1 MYIPTQEER
10 YSKGAA
16 LTLLLCVIIPPAVI
30 LYLKGVH
37 DVLQLVGAF
46 TLPIAFLF
54 QNLGLGAGGAVAL
67 SAAIQALAF
76 FLLARRSRRSPKTK
90 LTIGITWGMMT
101 ALSLKIILVYAEY
114 ALSLGI

>member
-10 YSKGAA
+10 YSKGAV

-30 LYLKGVH
+30 LYLKGIH

-46 TLPIAFLF
+46 TLPFSALF
-54 QNLGLGAGGAVAL
+54 QTFGLQPGGAVAL
-67 SAAIQALAF
+67 STAVQALGF
-76 FLLARRSRRSPKTK
+76 FLLARRSRFSPKTK
-90 LTIGITWGMMT
+90 LTIAITWGMLT
-101 ALSLKIILVYAEY
+101 ALLLKIILVYSEY